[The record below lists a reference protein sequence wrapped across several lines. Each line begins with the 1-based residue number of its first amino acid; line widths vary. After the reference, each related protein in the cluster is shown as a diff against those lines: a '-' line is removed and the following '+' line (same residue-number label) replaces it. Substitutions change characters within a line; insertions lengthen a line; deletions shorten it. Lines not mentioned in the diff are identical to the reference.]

1 MKQFVMIIKNDMLGF
16 QNVLV
21 MVSNSAI
28 NHGNLRATVEVVLK
42 RSQRSN

>member
-28 NHGNLRATVEVVLK
+28 NHGET
-42 RSQRSN
+42 